1 MKKSLKTT
9 LIAGLAVVAFGS
21 ALTFCTSKTEK
32 PVEEA
37 QDTTQTKEE
46 VVANDTTA
54 TDSTSD
60 TTAAAAQ

>member
-9 LIAGLAVVAFGS
+9 LVAGLAVVAFGS

-32 PVEEA
+32 PAEG

-46 VVANDTTA
+46 VVENDTTA
-54 TDSTSD
+54 TDTTQD
-60 TTAAAAQ
+60 TTTTAQ